1 MGLLDYDERM
11 AILLQEVQGD
21 HYKHYFFP
29 ALAGVA
35 LSRAPIIWNPRLR
48 RDEGFV
54 RLVNGL
60 GTRAVNRVAD
70 DYPRLITLSHPTLRP
85 ETSPTAIKHYSQHYI
100 DLIDLDTN
108 QFETLSLNDV
118 MGMDYPPLRWL
129 SSVDEDDTLMPM
141 MSIGRNIPPQ
151 RLVMTFDNL
160 IQRGD
165 FVSTMKETLTTLA
178 RHYEAPIEMEFAAS
192 VTVQGARPSITLHLL
207 QCRPQSGLREQAGR
221 PVPTDLT
228 PDDRLFISTRMVPQG
243 QLSRVEYIFSVNAL
257 RYTTL
262 SSEQRYEIARVIGR
276 LNKLLEKNKF
286 IMLGPGRWGS
296 ANIDL
301 GVPVSYADIYNSSAL
316 IELAYTQKGIT
327 PSRRM
332 ARTSFKT
339 WSSRKFIRWRCIPM
353 NPVIYSTRR
362 GLSARQASWRRCCPK
377 PRRWVM
383 CSK

>member
-1 MGLLDYDERM
+1 
-11 AILLQEVQGD
+11 
-21 HYKHYFFP
+21 
-29 ALAGVA
+29 
-35 LSRAPIIWNPRLR
+35 
-48 RDEGFV
+48 
-54 RLVNGL
+54 
-60 GTRAVNRVAD
+60 
-70 DYPRLITLSHPTLRP
+70 
-85 ETSPTAIKHYSQHYI
+85 
-100 DLIDLDTN
+100 
-108 QFETLSLNDV
+108 

-327 PSRRM
+327 PEPSYGTHFFQDLVESQIYPLAVYPDEPGDMLNEAWLDR
-332 ARTSFKT
+332 ATSQLATLLPEAAPLGEVLKVIHIPTQRPGHLLEISMDGERAVAYFVPAVVEERKPET
-339 WSSRKFIRWRCIPM
+339 NRAEEILRWSE
-353 NPVIYSTRR
+353 
-362 GLSARQASWRRCCPK
+362 
-377 PRRWVM
+377 
-383 CSK
+383 